1 MILKSLL
8 ENPHYFNYTI
18 ISFFIKKEI
27 ISLDNLGNL
36 FSTFVE
42 KSVFFNGHHSMFYR
56 YQHRQLVG
64 PLALFLALRRVPL
77 SVL

>member
-18 ISFFIKKEI
+18 ISFFIKKKI

-42 KSVFFNGHHSMFYR
+42 KSVFF
-56 YQHRQLVG
+56 
-64 PLALFLALRRVPL
+64 
-77 SVL
+77 